1 MAGLRMLLE
10 QVVRDGVGV
19 DVSLRRGLNELHNG
33 GFITAHQR
41 ERLMNVITYGNA
53 AVHEGASVSVEDF
66 RYLLMSIEH
75 LLLGYFVLRPSALG
89 LPQNKA
95 EQAPRLSAT
104 P

>member
-1 MAGLRMLLE
+1 MLLE

-19 DVSLRRGLNELHNG
+19 DGNLRGRLYELHNR

-41 ERLMNVITYGNA
+41 ERLVNVITYGNA
-53 AVHEGASVSVEDF
+53 AVHEGTSVNSEDF

-75 LLLGYFVLRPSALG
+75 LLLGHFVLRQSALG
-89 LPQNKA
+89 LPQNEA
-95 EQAPRLSAT
+95 EQSLRSSFT